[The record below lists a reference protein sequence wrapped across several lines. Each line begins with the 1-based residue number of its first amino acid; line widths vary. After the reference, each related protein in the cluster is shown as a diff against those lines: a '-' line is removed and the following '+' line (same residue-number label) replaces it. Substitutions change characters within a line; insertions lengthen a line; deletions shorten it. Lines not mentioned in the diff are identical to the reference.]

1 MPSSLASSGLCTGD
15 TVLTAIFTDIHG
27 NREAFEACL
36 AHARQKDAREYVFL
50 GDYVGYGADPGF
62 VVDTVQDLVARG
74 AVALRGNHDS
84 AVAGT
89 AESMNSTAARAIA
102 WTRTQLR
109 DAQIEFLRQRPLTH
123 LEADRLCVHASA
135 AEPHEWDYITDE
147 EAALRSFAATQA
159 RVTLCGHTHVPLLFR
174 LSANGRLAAF
184 EPDAGAPI
192 PCHEDRT
199 LAVIGSV
206 GQPRDHD
213 PRACYAI
220 YDDGPGTLTYWRVP
234 YDIDAAARKIRAAG
248 LPAMLAA
255 RLAFG
260 Q

>member
-1 MPSSLASSGLCTGD
+1 MLI
-15 TVLTAIFTDIHG
+15 AILTDIHG

-36 AHARQKDAREYVFL
+36 AHARAKDAAGYVFL

-62 VVDTVQDLVARG
+62 VVDTVMGFVAGG
-74 AVALRGNHDS
+74 AVALLGNHDS
-84 AVAGT
+84 AVGGT
-89 AESMNSTAARAIA
+89 TENMNSAAARAIA
-102 WTRTQLR
+102 WTRTQLS
-109 DAQIEFLRQRPLTH
+109 DAQIEFLGQRPLTH
-123 LEADRLCVHASA
+123 SDGGHLYVHASA
-135 AEPHEWDYITDE
+135 AKPREWDYVTDAE
-147 EAALRSFAATQA
+147 PALRSFAATDA

-174 LSANGRLAAF
+174 LSPNGRLAAF
-184 EPDAGAPI
+184 EPDAGAAI
-192 PCHEDRT
+192 PCHQDRT
-199 LAVIGSV
+199 LAVIGAV

-220 YDDGPGTLTYWRVP
+220 YDDEADTLTYWRVP
-234 YDIDAAARKIRAAG
+234 YDIDTAARKIRAAG